1 MEVLIILV
9 PIAIGLAAL
18 FVGGFVW
25 AVKRGQYDDL
35 VTPAHRILLDLDQSE
50 TKGKKK

>member
-50 TKGKKK
+50 MKGKKK